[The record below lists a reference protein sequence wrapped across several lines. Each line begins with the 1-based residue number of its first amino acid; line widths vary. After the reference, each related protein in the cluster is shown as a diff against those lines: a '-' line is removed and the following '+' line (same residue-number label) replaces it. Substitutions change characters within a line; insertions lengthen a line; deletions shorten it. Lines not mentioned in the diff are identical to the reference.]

1 MKYDYEAQL
10 AEYEKWIAENHPEH
24 CRTSCNDTDLYNAG
38 SVMYRYR
45 CERCE
50 SLSKLKAWKMEQQY
64 LALLATK

>member
-1 MKYDYEAQL
+1 MKYDYQAQL
-10 AEYEKWIAENHPEH
+10 AEYEEWIAENHPEH

-50 SLSKLKAWKMEQQY
+50 SLSKLKA
-64 LALLATK
+64 